1 MQLNDTKNNI
11 SVEKTKN
18 KNLSNQ
24 IYFVLIMIN
33 LVIAILPTIVSIQ
46 SNLYAIFVFFFVLF
60 TSLFLT
66 VQQMFQFV
74 LFMLPFRIIGLF
86 IHFQN
91 FEYCSWI
98 VYSFLFSLGIKYIS
112 DILTKK
118 HKINWTMVLLNII
131 FLLYGFLNLNLE
143 NGKLLISH
151 LILILSFYLIFE
163 YKSKIDLKKLTFSL
177 FLGILTS
184 IILSL
189 IVSLKYNIGDES
201 YNWTRDGRFQALA
214 TNPNSLQLFCVFTIS
229 MFMMLYFNSR
239 LSKKSFLLY
248 SGILFTVGILTMSKT
263 FFICILFLIIIYFIF
278 SFIKFKQSFA
288 KDLIVSLVILA
299 LLCMVFKDKV
309 VQLFER
315 FVDYSGNYNL
325 IDKMTT
331 GRYSLWTKY
340 FALINQS
347 VFTILF
353 GLGSTTNFLDLYE
366 GSTPHNDYIAII
378 YRYGYAGL
386 IFSIVLFVNY
396 MLSLIKVSN
405 YTKTRIKFDKGY
417 KVIPLFVI
425 MLIQMVEVV
434 IFSPTFRLML
444 IVAMLCLY
452 NDTGVSKSDVSI
464 FNLLTKGKE
473 KL

>member
-1 MQLNDTKNNI
+1 MQICETRNNTLT
-11 SVEKTKN
+11 EKTKN
-18 KNLSNQ
+18 KNLSNE
-24 IYFVLIMIN
+24 IYFVLVMIN
-33 LVIAILPTIVSIQ
+33 LVIAILPTIVSIK
-46 SNLYAIFVFFFVLF
+46 SNLYVIFVLFFVLF

-66 VQQMFQFV
+66 AQQMFQFV
-74 LFMLPFRIIGLF
+74 LFMLPFRIIGQF
-86 IHFQN
+86 IYFQN

-98 VYSFLFSLGIKYIS
+98 VYSLLFSLGIKYIS
-112 DILTKK
+112 DILTKR
-118 HKINWTMVLLNII
+118 HKINWTIILLNII

-163 YKSKIDLKKLTFSL
+163 YKSKFDLKELTFSL
-177 FLGILTS
+177 FIGILTS

-201 YNWTRDGRFQALA
+201 YNWTIDGRFQALA

-248 SGILFTVGILTMSKT
+248 SGILFAIGILTMSKT

-278 SFIKFKQSFA
+278 SFIKSKQSFV
-288 KDLIVSLVILA
+288 KDLVVSLVILA
-299 LLCMVFKDKV
+299 LLCIVFKDKM

-315 FVDYSGNYNL
+315 FVDYGENYNL

-353 GLGSTTNFLDLYE
+353 GLGATTNFLDLYV
-366 GSTPHNDYIAII
+366 GSNPHNDYIAII
-378 YRYGYAGL
+378 YKYGYVGL
-386 IFSIVLFVNY
+386 IFLVLLFMNY
-396 MLSLIKVSN
+396 VVRLIKVSN
-405 YTKTRIKFDKGY
+405 YTKTKIKIDKVY
-417 KVIPLFVI
+417 KAIPLFVI
-425 MLIQMVEVV
+425 MLIQMVEVI
-434 IFSPTFRLML
+434 IFSPTFRLMI

-452 NDTGVSKSDVSI
+452 NDTGVSKNDVSI